1 MFDSL
6 GDRLQEVFTRL
17 RGRGK
22 LTEKDVD
29 AAMREIRLVLL
40 EADVNFKVVKQF
52 IDRVRERA
60 IGEEVVKSV
69 TPAQQVVKIVYDEM
83 TEILGGKEQELNF
96 APHPPSVIMLVG
108 LQGSGKTTAAAKLAV
123 LLRRQGRT
131 PMLVAADVYR
141 PAAVDQLQQLGQQV
155 DVPVAYYKHKS
166 AQEIAEEAVKE
177 AARAGN
183 DVVILDTAGRLHI
196 DEEMMQELVD
206 ISASIEPSET
216 LLVVD
221 AMTGQDGVNVA
232 LAFLEKIDFEGIL
245 ITKMDGD
252 ARGGAALSMKAVTGK
267 PIKLASIGEKMD
279 DLEVFYPDRVSSRIL
294 GMGDIVTLVE
304 KAEETMT
311 EEKARKLEEK
321 LRKQKFDFDD
331 FLEQMQ
337 QLRQMGGLSKVLEM
351 VPGMGGLARQEGL
364 AVDDRQL
371 GKIEA
376 IIHSMT
382 REERKNPHVL
392 NASRRRRIAAGS
404 GTTTQDVNQ
413 LVKQFGQMQKMLKA
427 FTGKGGGSMGMLK
440 RLFPF

>member
-123 LLRRQGRT
+123 LLRRQGRA

-221 AMTGQDGVNVA
+221 AMTGQDAVNVA

-267 PIKLASIGEKMD
+267 PIKLASIGEKMN

-311 EEKARKLEEK
+311 EDKARKLEEK

>member
-123 LLRRQGRT
+123 LLRRQGRA

-221 AMTGQDGVNVA
+221 AMTGQDAVNVA

-382 REERKNPHVL
+382 REERKNPNVL

>member
-1 MFDSL
+1 MFESL
-6 GDRLQEVFTRL
+6 GDRLQGVFTKL

-52 IDRVRERA
+52 IDRVRERS
-60 IGEEVVKSV
+60 IGEEVIKSV

-83 TEILGGKEQELNF
+83 AEILGGKEQEVNF

-123 LLRRQGRT
+123 MLRRQGRS
-131 PMLVAADVYR
+131 PMLAAADIYR
-141 PAAVDQLQQLGQQV
+141 PAAVEQLQTLGQQIE
-155 DVPVAYYKHKS
+155 VPVVSFKHKS
-166 AQEIAEEAVKE
+166 ALEIAQEAVKE
-177 AARAGN
+177 AVRTGN

-206 ISASIEPSET
+206 IMAAIEPSET

-221 AMTGQDGVNVA
+221 AMTGQDAVNVA
-232 LAFLEKIDFEGIL
+232 LTFLDKIDFNGLI

-267 PIKLASIGEKMD
+267 PIKLASVGEKMN
-279 DLEVFYPDRVSSRIL
+279 DLEVFYPERVASRIL
-294 GMGDIVTLVE
+294 GMGDVVTLVE
-304 KAEETMT
+304 KAEESMT

-331 FLEQMQ
+331 FLDQMQ
-337 QLRQMGGLSKVLEM
+337 QLKEMGGLTKVLEM
-351 VPGMGGLARQEGL
+351 VPGMGGMARQQGME
-364 AVDDRQL
+364 VSDNQL
-371 GKIEA
+371 QKIEA

-382 REERKNPHVL
+382 RDERKNPHVL
-392 NASRRRRIAAGS
+392 NASRRRRIASGS

-413 LVKQFGQMQKMLKA
+413 LVKQFAQMQKMLKA
-427 FTGKGGGSMGMLK
+427 FTGKGGASMGMLK

>member
-1 MFDSL
+1 MFESL
-6 GDRLQEVFTRL
+6 GDRLQGVFAKL
-17 RGRGK
+17 RGQGK

-52 IDRVRERA
+52 VDRVRARA
-60 IGEEVVKSV
+60 VGEEVTKSV

-83 TEILGGKEQELNF
+83 TEILGGKQQALKF
-96 APHPPSVIMLVG
+96 APHPPSIVMLVG

-123 LLRRQGRT
+123 MLRHSGRN

-141 PAAVDQLQQLGQQV
+141 PAAVEQLQTLGKQI
-155 DVPVAYYKHKS
+155 DTPVAYYRHKG
-166 AQEIAEEAVKE
+166 AREIVEEAVKE
-177 AARAGN
+177 AGRTGN

-206 ISASIEPSET
+206 IKGSVKPSET

-221 AMTGQDGVNVA
+221 AMTGQDAVNVA
-232 LAFLEKIDFEGIL
+232 LAFLDKLDFDGLL

-252 ARGGAALSMKAVTGK
+252 ARGGAALSMKTVTGK
-267 PIKLASIGEKMD
+267 PIKLASIGEKVG
-279 DLEVFYPDRVSSRIL
+279 DLEPFYPDRVAGRIL
-294 GMGDIVTLVE
+294 GMGDVVTLVE
-304 KAEETMT
+304 KAEQTMT
-311 EEKARKLEEK
+311 EERARKLEEK
-321 LRKQKFDFDD
+321 LRKQKFDFED

-337 QLRQMGGLSKVLEM
+337 QMRQMGGMAKVLEM
-351 VPGMGGLARQEGL
+351 VPGMGQLARQEGL
-364 AVDDRQL
+364 VADERQ
-371 GKIEA
+371 INRVEA
-376 IIHSMT
+376 IIQSMT
-382 REERKNPHVL
+382 PAERHNPNLL

-427 FTGKGGGSMGMLK
+427 FTGKGANMGMLK

>member
-1 MFDSL
+1 MFESL
-6 GDRLQEVFTRL
+6 GDRLQDVFTKL

-22 LTEKDVD
+22 LSEKDVE

-52 IDRVRERA
+52 VEHVRQRA
-60 IGEEVVKSV
+60 IGEEVIKSV

-83 TEILGGKEQELNF
+83 TEILGGKEADLNF

-123 LLRRQGRT
+123 MLRRQGRN
-131 PMLVAADVYR
+131 PMMVAADVYR
-141 PAAVDQLQQLGQQV
+141 PAAVEQLQALGGQV
-155 DVPVAYYKHKS
+155 DVPVAHYKHKS
-166 AQEIAEEAVKE
+166 ALEICELAVKD
-177 AARAGN
+177 AARKGN

-196 DEEMMQELVD
+196 DEEMMGELVE
-206 ISASIEPSET
+206 IKSSVKPNET

-221 AMTGQDGVNVA
+221 AMTGQDAVNVA
-232 LAFLEKIDFEGIL
+232 VTFRETLDFDGLL

-252 ARGGAALSMKAVTGK
+252 ARGGGALSMKTVTGR
-267 PIKLASIGEKMD
+267 PIKLASIGEKTN
-279 DLEVFYPDRVSSRIL
+279 DLEVFHPDRVSSRIL
-294 GMGDIVTLVE
+294 GMGDVVTLVE
-304 KAEETMT
+304 KAQEHIS

-321 LRKQKFDFDD
+321 LRKRKFDFED
-331 FLEQMQ
+331 FLDQMH
-337 QLRQMGGLSKVLEM
+337 QLKEMGGLSKVLEM

-364 AVDDRQL
+364 VVDDGQL
-371 GKIEA
+371 KTIEA
-376 IIHSMT
+376 IIYSMT
-382 REERKNPHVL
+382 PEERRNPQVL

-427 FTGKGGGSMGMLK
+427 FGGKGAGNMGMLK

>member
-1 MFDSL
+1 MFESL
-6 GDRLQEVFTRL
+6 GDRLQDVFTKL

-52 IDRVRERA
+52 IDRVRARA
-60 IGEEVVKSV
+60 IGEEVIKSV

-83 TEILGGKEQELNF
+83 TEILGGKEQDVKF
-96 APHPPSVIMLVG
+96 APHPPSVLMLVG

-123 LLRRQGRT
+123 MLRRQGRS

-141 PAAVDQLQQLGQQV
+141 PAAVEQLQMLGTQIE
-155 DVPVAYYKHKS
+155 VPVAYFKHKS
-166 AQEIAEEAVKE
+166 ALEIAEEAVKE
-177 AARAGN
+177 AGRTGH

-206 ISASIEPSET
+206 ISASVQPSET
-216 LLVVD
+216 MLVVD
-221 AMTGQDGVNVA
+221 AMTGQDAVNVA
-232 LAFLEKIDFEGIL
+232 LTFLDKIDFNGII

-267 PIKLASIGEKMD
+267 PIKLASVGEKMN
-279 DLEVFYPDRVSSRIL
+279 DLEIFYPDRVASRIL
-294 GMGDIVTLVE
+294 GMGDVVTLVE

-331 FLEQMQ
+331 FLDQMQ
-337 QLRQMGGLSKVLEM
+337 QLKEMGGLTKVLEM
-351 VPGMGGLARQEGL
+351 VPGMGGMARQQGMD
-364 AVDDRQL
+364 VSDNQL
-371 GKIEA
+371 KKIEA

-382 REERKNPHVL
+382 REERKSPQVL

-413 LVKQFGQMQKMLKA
+413 LVKQFAQMQKMLKA
-427 FTGKGGGSMGMLK
+427 FTGKGGASMGMLK

>member
-221 AMTGQDGVNVA
+221 AMTGQDAVNVA

>member
-1 MFDSL
+1 MFESL
-6 GDRLQEVFTRL
+6 GDRLQGVFTKL
-17 RGRGK
+17 RGHGK
-22 LTEKDVD
+22 LSEKDVD

-60 IGEEVVKSV
+60 IGEEVLKSV

-83 TEILGGKEQELNF
+83 TDILGGKEQEISF

-108 LQGSGKTTAAAKLAV
+108 LQGSGKTTAAAKLA
-123 LLRRQGRT
+123 LMLRRQGRN
-131 PMLVAADVYR
+131 PVLAAADVYR
-141 PAAVDQLQQLGQQV
+141 PAAVEQLQTLGQQI
-155 DVPVAYYKHKS
+155 DVPVISFKHKN
-166 AQEIAEEAVKE
+166 ALEIATEAVKE
-177 AARAGN
+177 AARAGQ

-196 DEEMMQELVD
+196 DEEMMQEIVD
-206 ISASIEPSET
+206 IKKAVEPSEI

-221 AMTGQDGVNVA
+221 AMTGQDAVNVA
-232 LAFLEKIDFEGIL
+232 LTFLDKIDFDGAI

-252 ARGGAALSMKAVTGK
+252 ARGGAALSMKAVTGR
-267 PIKLASIGEKMD
+267 PIKLASVGEKMN
-279 DLEVFYPDRVSSRIL
+279 DLEVFYPDRVASRIL
-294 GMGDIVTLVE
+294 GMGDVVTLVE

-331 FLEQMQ
+331 FLDQMQ
-337 QLRQMGGLSKVLEM
+337 QLKSMGGLTKVLEM
-351 VPGMGGLARQEGL
+351 VPGMGGMARQQGL
-364 AVDDRQL
+364 EVSDNQL
-371 GKIEA
+371 KKIEA

-382 REERKNPHVL
+382 KDERKNPHVL

-404 GTTTQDVNQ
+404 GTSTQDVNQ
-413 LVKQFGQMQKMLKA
+413 LVKQFAQMQKMLKA
-427 FTGKGGGSMGMLK
+427 FTGKGGGNMGMLK

>member
-1 MFDSL
+1 MFESL
-6 GDRLQEVFTRL
+6 GDRLQDVFTKL
-17 RGRGK
+17 RGHGK

-52 IDRVRERA
+52 IDRVREHA

-69 TPAQQVVKIVYDEM
+69 TPAQQVVKIVYDVM

-96 APHPPSVIMLVG
+96 APHPPSTIMLVG

-123 LLRRQGRT
+123 LLRRQGRS
-131 PMLVAADVYR
+131 PMLAAADVYR
-141 PAAVDQLQQLGQQV
+141 PAAVEQLQQLGQQV
-155 DVPVAYYKHKS
+155 DVPVAFYKHKN
-166 AQEIAEEAVKE
+166 AQEIAEEAVRE
-177 AARAGN
+177 AVRTGN

-206 ISASIEPSET
+206 IMASIEPSET

-221 AMTGQDGVNVA
+221 AMTGQDAVNVA
-232 LAFLEKIDFEGIL
+232 LTFLDKIDFDGIL

-267 PIKLASIGEKMD
+267 PIKLASIGEKMN

-351 VPGMGGLARQEGL
+351 VPGMGGLARQEGM

-371 GKIEA
+371 KKIEA

-413 LVKQFGQMQKMLKA
+413 LVKQFAQMQKMLKA

>member
-1 MFDSL
+1 MFESL
-6 GDRLQEVFTRL
+6 GDRLQGVFTKL

-52 IDRVRERA
+52 IDRVRERS
-60 IGEEVVKSV
+60 IGEEVIKSV

-83 TEILGGKEQELNF
+83 AEILGGKEQEVNF

-123 LLRRQGRT
+123 MLRRQGRS
-131 PMLVAADVYR
+131 PMLAAADIYR
-141 PAAVDQLQQLGQQV
+141 PAAVEQLQTLGQQIE
-155 DVPVAYYKHKS
+155 VPVVSFKHKS
-166 AQEIAEEAVKE
+166 ALEIAQEAVKE
-177 AARAGN
+177 AVRTGN

-206 ISASIEPSET
+206 IMAAIEPSET

-221 AMTGQDGVNVA
+221 AMTGQDAVNVA
-232 LAFLEKIDFEGIL
+232 LTFLDKIDFNGLI

-267 PIKLASIGEKMD
+267 PIKLASVGEKMN
-279 DLEVFYPDRVSSRIL
+279 DLEVFYPDRVASRIL
-294 GMGDIVTLVE
+294 GMGDVVTLVE
-304 KAEETMT
+304 KAEESMT

-331 FLEQMQ
+331 FLDQMQ
-337 QLRQMGGLSKVLEM
+337 QLKEMGGLTKVLEM
-351 VPGMGGLARQEGL
+351 VPGMGGMARQQGME
-364 AVDDRQL
+364 VSDNQL
-371 GKIEA
+371 QKIEA

-382 REERKNPHVL
+382 RDERKNPHVL
-392 NASRRRRIAAGS
+392 NASRRRRIASGS

-413 LVKQFGQMQKMLKA
+413 LVKQFAQMQKMLKA
-427 FTGKGGGSMGMLK
+427 FTGKGGASMGMLK

>member
-1 MFDSL
+1 MFESL
-6 GDRLQEVFTRL
+6 GDRLQDVFTKL

-52 IDRVRERA
+52 IDRVREHA

-69 TPAQQVVKIVYDEM
+69 TPAQQVVKIVYDVM

-96 APHPPSVIMLVG
+96 APHPPSTIMLVG

-123 LLRRQGRT
+123 LLRRQGRS

-141 PAAVDQLQQLGQQV
+141 PAAVEQLQQLGQQV
-155 DVPVAYYKHKS
+155 DVPVAFYKHKN
-166 AQEIAEEAVKE
+166 AQEIAEEAVRE
-177 AARAGN
+177 AVRTGN

-206 ISASIEPSET
+206 IMASIEPSET

-221 AMTGQDGVNVA
+221 AMTGQDAVNVA
-232 LAFLEKIDFEGIL
+232 LTFLDKIDFDGIL

-267 PIKLASIGEKMD
+267 PIKLASIGEKMN

-337 QLRQMGGLSKVLEM
+337 QLRRMGGLSKVLEM
-351 VPGMGGLARQEGL
+351 VPGMGGLARQEGM

-371 GKIEA
+371 KKIEA

-413 LVKQFGQMQKMLKA
+413 LVKQFAQMQKMLKA

>member
-1 MFDSL
+1 MFESL
-6 GDRLQEVFTRL
+6 GDRLQDVFTKL
-17 RGRGK
+17 RGHGK

-52 IDRVRERA
+52 IDRVREHA

-69 TPAQQVVKIVYDEM
+69 TPAQQVVKIVYDVM

-96 APHPPSVIMLVG
+96 APHPPSTIMLVG

-123 LLRRQGRT
+123 LLRRQGRS

-141 PAAVDQLQQLGQQV
+141 PAAVEQLQQLGQQV
-155 DVPVAYYKHKS
+155 DVPVAFYKHKN
-166 AQEIAEEAVKE
+166 AQEIAEEAVRE
-177 AARAGN
+177 AVRTGN

-206 ISASIEPSET
+206 IMASIEPSET

-221 AMTGQDGVNVA
+221 AMTGQDAVNVA
-232 LAFLEKIDFEGIL
+232 LTFLDKIDFDGIL

-267 PIKLASIGEKMD
+267 PIKLASIGEKMN

-337 QLRQMGGLSKVLEM
+337 QLRRMGGLSKVLEM
-351 VPGMGGLARQEGL
+351 VPGMGGLARQEGM

-371 GKIEA
+371 KKIEA

-413 LVKQFGQMQKMLKA
+413 LVKQFAQMQKMLKA

>member
-123 LLRRQGRT
+123 LLRRQGRA

-221 AMTGQDGVNVA
+221 AMTGQDAVNVA

-267 PIKLASIGEKMD
+267 PIKLASIGEKMNN
-279 DLEVFYPDRVSSRIL
+279 LEVFYPDRVSSRIL

-382 REERKNPHVL
+382 REERKNPNVL

>member
-1 MFDSL
+1 MFESL
-6 GDRLQEVFTRL
+6 GDRLQDVFTKL

-52 IDRVRERA
+52 IDRVREHA

-69 TPAQQVVKIVYDEM
+69 TPAQQVVKIVYDVM

-96 APHPPSVIMLVG
+96 APHPPSTIMLVG

-123 LLRRQGRT
+123 LLRRQGRS
-131 PMLVAADVYR
+131 PMLAAADVYR
-141 PAAVDQLQQLGQQV
+141 PAAVEQLQQLGQQV
-155 DVPVAYYKHKS
+155 DVPVAFYKHKN
-166 AQEIAEEAVKE
+166 AQEIAEEAVRE
-177 AARAGN
+177 AVRTGN

-206 ISASIEPSET
+206 IMASIEPSET

-221 AMTGQDGVNVA
+221 AMTGQDAVNVA
-232 LAFLEKIDFEGIL
+232 LTFLDKIDFDGIL

-267 PIKLASIGEKMD
+267 PIKLASIGEKMN

-337 QLRQMGGLSKVLEM
+337 QLRRMGGLSKVLEM
-351 VPGMGGLARQEGL
+351 VPGMGGLARQEGM

-371 GKIEA
+371 KKIEA

-413 LVKQFGQMQKMLKA
+413 LVKQFAQMQKMLKA

>member
-123 LLRRQGRT
+123 LLRRQGRA

-221 AMTGQDGVNVA
+221 AMTGQDAVNVA